1 MVGWVNKPI
10 TVDDLKSRVV
20 LVDPDNVLD
29 IWDYQKILDQLCRDP
44 MIPTDILQLAFDNGA
59 FEPSSVLNLDLRKE
73 GEEILVKR
81 NEASAKRAS
90 GIGVSNGFPQARQPN
105 TASSPLLNAMRQ
117 QATTNI
123 SSPVI
128 TRVEPKN
135 VATNDIITETPKL
148 DATEN
153 TTASAT
159 MEEQMAQKLT
169 PEELVEYKEMLDLSA
184 KGKPLSPAQ
193 IAKYITFTQKVNS

>member
-59 FEPSSVLNLDLRKE
+59 FEPSSVLNLELRKE
-73 GEEILVKR
+73 GEEILAKR

-90 GIGVSNGFPQARQPN
+90 GIMNTNTPYTGGFQNRQSQVSGG
-105 TASSPLLNAMRQ
+105 SPLLNAMRQ
-117 QATTNI
+117 QGTNI

-128 TRVEPKN
+128 PS
-135 VATNDIITETPKL
+135 
-148 DATEN
+148 N
-153 TTASAT
+153 T
-159 MEEQMAQKLT
+159 
-169 PEELVEYKEMLDLSA
+169 
-184 KGKPLSPAQ
+184 
-193 IAKYITFTQKVNS
+193 